1 LRIGDR
7 ELCNIDSSAI
17 GGVVVAQSADM
28 PKAFFTIHTAHAN
41 AEEQKPMKTTE
52 KHTETMIEQQQRG
65 PLIVFV
71 DGAGSRPDG
80 TGSGFAWICT
90 TTKEKRIE
98 HVPGLTNNQAEYRA
112 FIAALTALPDG
123 SHAEFFSD
131 SQLLCCR
138 FNGQYKVKDPGL
150 TDFLA
155 QAQSLIKEKKL

>member
-1 LRIGDR
+1 
-7 ELCNIDSSAI
+7 
-17 GGVVVAQSADM
+17 
-28 PKAFFTIHTAHAN
+28 
-41 AEEQKPMKTTE
+41 MKTTE
-52 KHTETMIEQQQRG
+52 KHTETMIEQQQRD

-123 SHAEFFSD
+123 ASAKLFSD
-131 SQLLCCR
+131 SQVLCCQ
-138 FNGQYKVKDPGL
+138 FDGTYKVRDPEL
-150 TDFLA
+150 AHFLE
-155 QAQSLIKEKKL
+155 QAHSLIKEKKLSVTLQWVPRARNAAGKLL